1 MELTDYKFAM
11 AFIIIVLIAVVIE
24 LPAKI
29 IKWLFQ
35 NPKGDV
41 LVRLDQD
48 APQDEGRLEPQYT
61 EQDFWYP
68 TKIKPVRDG
77 VYRVRWVGLSGIP
90 ILHFAYW
97 RHGAW
102 GVISHTI
109 KGAAQVKDAGNCV
122 VQNFQWRGVTYD

>member
-11 AFIIIVLIAVVIE
+11 AFIVIVLIAVVIE
-24 LPAKI
+24 LPARI

-35 NPKGDV
+35 NPENNV
-41 LVRLDQD
+41 LVQLDQD
-48 APQDEGRLEPQYT
+48 APQDERRPKPQYT

-68 TKIKPVRDG
+68 PEIKPVHDG
-77 VYRVRWVGLSGIP
+77 VYRIKWVSASGVSV
-90 ILHFAYW
+90 LHFAYW

-109 KGAAQVKDAGNCV
+109 EGAEKIKAGGNCV
-122 VQNFQWRGVTYD
+122 IQDFQWRGVTYD